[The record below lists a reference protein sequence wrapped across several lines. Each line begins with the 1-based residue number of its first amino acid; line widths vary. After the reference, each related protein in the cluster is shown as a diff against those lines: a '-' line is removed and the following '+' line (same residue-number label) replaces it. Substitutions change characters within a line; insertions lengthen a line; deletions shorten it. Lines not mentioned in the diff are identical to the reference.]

1 MVGIEQEGSP
11 GMDEF
16 EAITAELRAQERG
29 EQVEHAREILAAAD
43 ADRDYADVLRRIAP
57 GEVVVVATA
66 DGWVT
71 RGRVVRVGR
80 DWLRVAE
87 VRDEVGTARV
97 APGRVHEVRL
107 GAVIRIS
114 RGRDR

>member
-1 MVGIEQEGSP
+1 
-11 GMDEF
+11 MDEF
-16 EAITAELRAQERG
+16 EAITADLEAEARS

-43 ADRDYADVLRRIAP
+43 AVRDYAEVLRRVGP
-57 GEVVVVATA
+57 GEVVVIATA

-71 RGRVVRVGR
+71 HGRIVRVGD
-80 DWLRVAE
+80 DWIRIAE
-87 VRDEVGTARV
+87 VRDETGTARI

-107 GAVIRIS
+107 GAVIRVS

>member
-1 MVGIEQEGSP
+1 
-11 GMDEF
+11 MDEF
-16 EAITAELRAQERG
+16 EAITAELRAEERS

-43 ADRDYADVLRRIAP
+43 ADSDLADVLRRVGP
-57 GEVVVVATA
+57 GEVVVLATA
-66 DGWVT
+66 DGWTT
-71 RGRVVRVGR
+71 RGRIVRVGR

-87 VRDEVGTARV
+87 VRDECGTARV

-107 GAVIRIS
+107 GALVRIS